1 MAGNMLAKKKY
12 GQNFLINE
20 KIIKDIVNLLDNVKE
35 NDLIIEIG
43 PGKGA
48 LTKYLINVPC
58 KIKCIEID
66 EDMHKYLD
74 KYESDK
80 CSIIYKDILQVNLK
94 ELANNFNNI
103 CIIGNLPYYI
113 TTPIIDNLI
122 KNLNA
127 KKMIFM
133 VQKEVAD
140 RFAACP
146 NTKDYG
152 YYTLYLNYYYN
163 VKKEIYVSKNNFNPI
178 PKVDS
183 EVISL
188 NIRENRPNINEKKYF
203 TLLKDAFSH
212 KRKTL
217 KNNLVNYNFK
227 IIKDILIKYNLNENV
242 RAEQISE
249 DVFIEISKII

>member
-1 MAGNMLAKKKY
+1 MVGNMLAKKKY

-48 LTKYLINVPC
+48 LTKYLINMPC
-58 KIKCIEID
+58 KINCIEID

-94 ELANNFNNI
+94 EITNNFNNI
-103 CIIGNLPYYI
+103 YIIGNLPYYI

-133 VQKEVAD
+133 VQKEVAE
-140 RFAACP
+140 RFTAWP

-183 EVISL
+183 EIISL
-188 NIRENRPNINEKKYF
+188 NIRENRPIIDEKKYF
-203 TLLKDAFSH
+203 SLLKDAFSH

-217 KNNLVNYNFK
+217 KNNLVNYNFN
-227 IIKDILIKYNLNENV
+227 IIKDILIKHNLDENV

>member
-1 MAGNMLAKKKY
+1 MVGNMLAKKRY

-48 LTKYLINVPC
+48 LTKYIINLPS

-80 CSIIYKDILQVNLK
+80 CSIIYKDILQVNFK
-94 ELANNFNNI
+94 EITNNFNNI
-103 CIIGNLPYYI
+103 YIIGNLPYYI

-133 VQKEVAD
+133 VQKEVAE
-140 RFAACP
+140 RFTACP

-163 VKKEIYVSKNNFNPI
+163 VKKEIYVSKNNFNPM

-188 NIRENRPNINEKKYF
+188 NIRENRPIIDEKKFF

-217 KNNLVNYNFK
+217 KNNLVNYNFN
-227 IIKDILIKYNLNENV
+227 IIKDILIKHNLDENV

>member
-1 MAGNMLAKKKY
+1 MLAKKKY

-20 KIIKDIVNLLDNVKE
+20 KIIQDIVQLIDNVQN

-48 LTKYLINVPC
+48 LTKYLINKPC
-58 KIKCIEID
+58 NIKCIEID
-66 EDMHKYLD
+66 KDMHKYLD
-74 KYESDK
+74 KYQSEN
-80 CSIIYKDILQVNLK
+80 CNIIYNDILQVDLKNLIC
-94 ELANNFNNI
+94 NYDNI
-103 CIIGNLPYYI
+103 YVIGNLPYYI
-113 TTPIIDNLI
+113 TTPIIDYLI
-122 KNLNA
+122 KNINA
-127 KKMIFM
+127 KKMVFM

-140 RFAACP
+140 RLTAKP
-146 NTKDYG
+146 NTKNYG

-163 VKKEIYVSKNNFNPI
+163 VYNEIFVCRNNFNPI

-188 NIRENRPNINEKKYF
+188 NVRENIPIVDKEKYF
-203 TLLKDAFSH
+203 KLLKDAFSH

-217 KNNLVNYNFK
+217 KNNLINYDFNK
-227 IIKDILIKYNLNENV
+227 IQNILNKYKLDENV

-249 DVFIEISKII
+249 EVFIEISKII